1 MIVRGKGKWFGTNL
15 CGKKTQLFGS
25 FTDIF
30 FVFLFLP
37 LSSFYI
43 HAKLILVEFIELLG
57 GGKDK
62 QICQN
67 AAANQNRIG

>member
-1 MIVRGKGKWFGTNL
+1 MVWNKSVWKENTAFWELHRHL
-15 CGKKTQLFGS
+15 CVCV
-25 FTDIF
+25 F
-30 FVFLFLP
+30 FFP

-43 HAKLILVEFIELLG
+43 YAKLILVEFIELLG

-67 AAANQNRIG
+67 AATNQNRIG

>member
-1 MIVRGKGKWFGTNL
+1 MVWNKSMWKENTAFWEFHRHL
-15 CGKKTQLFGS
+15 C
-25 FTDIF
+25 
-30 FVFLFLP
+30 VCVCVCFLP
-37 LSSFYI
+37 LSSFYT

-67 AAANQNRIG
+67 AATNQNRIG